1 MNRFL
6 AFWYLGIKSRTVKM
20 GESCGTSNQFSEF
33 SMFKSRYRKGT
44 CTLKGCLWMIYG
56 WFMDVYGCL
65 WMFNTPKLFPQ
76 SLVGQVPVTKVVP
89 AAVHFPPSLEPELLA
104 CSPEGTIAMTR
115 GGMGA
120 FLPASAAVPWLRGI
134 YISVG
139 YAGHF
144 LEVKSIGIVSKC
156 HWNKAPPVNF
166 GGCQR

>member
-1 MNRFL
+1 MDDL
-6 AFWYLGIKSRTVKM
+6 WMVY
-20 GESCGTSNQFSEF
+20 
-33 SMFKSRYRKGT
+33 
-44 CTLKGCLWMIYG
+44 GCLWM
-56 WFMDVYGCL
+56 FMDVYGCL
-65 WMFNTPKLFPQ
+65 TLQNSPQ
-76 SLVGQVPVTKVVP
+76 TLVGQVPVTKVVP

-120 FLPASAAVPWLRGI
+120 FLPASAAVPWPRGI